1 MARIARNYM
10 SGVSFDLD
18 LNSIKCTCSY
28 ENGTILIC
36 DQQRL
41 WQACT
46 DLPEPSLFAHTKNGP
61 YKFNLSIYVVCLLC
75 LLHIF
80 KCTIIEAN
88 TMNIDQTPLGAVWS

>member
-10 SGVSFDLD
+10 SGVSFDLN

-28 ENGTILIC
+28 ENVTYSIC

-46 DLPEPSLFAHTKNGP
+46 DLPETSLFVDTKYGP
-61 YKFNLSIYVVCLLC
+61 
-75 LLHIF
+75 
-80 KCTIIEAN
+80 
-88 TMNIDQTPLGAVWS
+88 